1 MAGVAGFVE
10 VFQKFVKLFGFLI
23 QYFEKK
29 AAKTTES
36 PRGRR
41 FVIN

>member
-10 VFQKFVKLFGFLI
+10 VSQKFVKLFGFLI

-29 AAKTTES
+29 PRRRQKVPAADAL
-36 PRGRR
+36 
-41 FVIN
+41 